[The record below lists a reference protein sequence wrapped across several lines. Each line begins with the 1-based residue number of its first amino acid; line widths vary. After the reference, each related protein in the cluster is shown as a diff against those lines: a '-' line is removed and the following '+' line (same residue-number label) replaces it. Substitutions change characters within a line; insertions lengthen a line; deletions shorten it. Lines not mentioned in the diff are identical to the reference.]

1 MTKHAGTMF
10 VVLAAWSLGTAGAAL
25 AANAPASP
33 AAAPAPAGPLTV
45 DAAVKMA
52 LERSSLI
59 IGAEASV
66 IDARSGLYRS
76 YSGILP
82 LVQITGSRSASVRE
96 QLRGTQSFSGLNF
109 PTPRQDFTGYT
120 NSPTIS
126 GSWNFLDLSAI
137 SGYSAAKSGLH
148 AAELAHK
155 STRQEVALDVRR
167 KFYEVVKAFHLARVS
182 TQALRLSRD
191 DERRVR
197 ALFNVGSVSR
207 SDLLKA
213 QVRTAQSELDSIA
226 KHNGITVTRITL
238 ATTIGIEEANLG
250 EVDTVLTAQ
259 PQPYDDAQILAEA
272 VKARPDI
279 QAAKADWDA
288 ARASLRAANYLRF
301 PYLSVSGSATYR
313 PVSTS
318 KTTLFES
325 SGTPLNPPQEANTRS
340 DVDRIYSG
348 QIGFTWNIFTG
359 FGNEAS
365 IASSR
370 ARVMRAKDNYESLH
384 RNLAGEVRQILQTY
398 REVVEAY
405 NVTQRAIE
413 SAEESVKLTQQK
425 YNVGSSTIL
434 DLIDAQVQLQSAQSD
449 AVSALAGM
457 RVAEAA
463 VEKVRGR
470 GD

>member
-1 MTKHAGTMF
+1 MTKSAQTILLF
-10 VVLAAWSLGTAGAAL
+10 LVASSFAAANPAHAAL
-25 AANAPASP
+25 TA
-33 AAAPAPAGPLTV
+33 
-45 DAAVKMA
+45 DDAVKLA
-52 LERSSLI
+52 LERSSQI
-59 IGAEASV
+59 VGAEASV
-66 IDARSGLYRS
+66 VDARGGLYRS

-82 LVQITGSRSASVRE
+82 QVQITGSRSASVRE
-96 QLRGTQSFSGLNF
+96 QLRGTQSFSGLIF

-120 NSPTIS
+120 NSPTVQ
-126 GSWNFLDLSAI
+126 GSWNFLDLSAL
-137 SGYSAAKSGLH
+137 SNYSSARSGLH

-155 STRQEVALDVRR
+155 STRQEVALDIRR
-167 KFYEVVKAFHLARVS
+167 KFYECVKAFHLARVS
-182 TQALRLSRD
+182 TQALRLARD

-226 KHNGITVTRITL
+226 KHNAISVTRITL
-238 ATTIGIEEANLG
+238 ATSIGIAEREMG
-250 EVDTVLTAQ
+250 EVDTVLVAS
-259 PQPYDDAQILAEA
+259 PQTYDEAQILAEA
-272 VKARPDI
+272 QTARPDI
-279 QAAKADWDA
+279 QSAKAEWDA
-288 ARASLRAANYLRF
+288 ARASLRASNFLRL
-301 PYLSVSGSATYR
+301 PYLSVSGSATYK
-313 PVSTS
+313 PVSKS
-318 KTTLFES
+318 KTTLYEKIDQTTGQIIQVYDPPLES
-325 SGTPLNPPQEANTRS
+325 STRS
-340 DVDRIYSG
+340 DVDRLYSG

-370 ARVMRAKDNYESLH
+370 ARVMRAKDGFEALQ
-384 RNLAGEVRQILQTY
+384 RNLAGEVEQILQTY
-398 REVVEAY
+398 REVVEGY

-413 SAEESVKLTQQK
+413 SAEENLKLTQQK
-425 YNVGSSTIL
+425 YNVGSATIL

-449 AVSALAGM
+449 AVSALSAM

>member
-1 MTKHAGTMF
+1 MTRNVRTIF
-10 VVLAAWSLGTAGAAL
+10 LILAVSSLG
-25 AANAPASP
+25 AANSAR
-33 AAAPAPAGPLTV
+33 AAFTV
-45 DAAVKMA
+45 DDAVKLA
-52 LERSSLI
+52 LDRSSRVV
-59 IGAEASV
+59 GADASV
-66 IDARSGLYRS
+66 LDARGGLYRS

-82 LVQITGSRSASVRE
+82 QVQVSGSRSASVRE
-96 QLRGTQSFSGLNF
+96 QLRGTQSFSGILFN
-109 PTPRQDFTGYT
+109 TDRQDFTGYT
-120 NSPTIS
+120 NSPTVS
-126 GSWNFLDLSAI
+126 GSWNFLDLSAL
-137 SGYSAAKSGLH
+137 SAWSAARSDLH
-148 AAELAHK
+148 AAQLAHK
-155 STRQEVALDVRR
+155 STRQDVALDARR
-167 KFYEVVKAFHLARVS
+167 KYYDVVKSIHLARVS
-182 TQALRLSRD
+182 SQALRLSRD

-213 QVRTAQSELDSIA
+213 QVRTAQSELDSIV
-226 KHNGITVTRITL
+226 KHNAINISRNTL
-238 ATTIGIEEANLG
+238 ATTIGIEEAKLG
-250 EVDTVLTAQ
+250 EVDTVLTAV
-259 PQPYDDAQILAEA
+259 PRAYDEPQILTEAETT
-272 VKARPDI
+272 RPDLK
-279 QAAKADWDA
+279 AAKADLDA
-288 ARASLRAANYLRF
+288 AKASLRAANFLRL

-318 KTTLFES
+318 KTTLYEA
-325 SGTPLNPPQEANTRS
+325 SGVLLNPVQESNSRS
-340 DVDRIYSG
+340 DVDRVYSG
-348 QIGFTWNIFTG
+348 QIGVTWNVFTG

-365 IASSR
+365 IANSR
-370 ARVMRAKDNYESLH
+370 ARVMRSKDNYDALR
-384 RNLAGEVRQILQTY
+384 RNLAGEVHQILQTY

-413 SAEESVKLTQQK
+413 SAEENLKLTQQK